1 MSDILE
7 TAVNAL
13 NERIEGSIDS
23 SVKFQIEGVGAIR
36 IDENGVSQDDSEA
49 DCTLI
54 ADQDVFQ
61 SIMSG
66 DLNPTSAF
74 MSGKLRVEGD
84 MSAAMKLGSLLA

>member
-1 MSDILE
+1 MSDIIE